1 MGLTV
6 TVVNR
11 SDDPKLLRTLGDE
24 LVLSEGISTT
34 SICGTIVERS
44 GFVFIKRPCN

>member
-1 MGLTV
+1 V

-11 SDDPKLLRTLGDE
+11 SDEPKRLRALGDK
-24 LVLSEGISTT
+24 LVLGEGISTN
-34 SICGTIVERS
+34 SVCGAIVEPN